1 MRCPQCGRAITSP
14 AGTCA
19 SCPSRV
25 PGVDAGPIL
34 ARANLLRMRGQWE
47 EAANHCIEVLRLEP
61 GNPTAHSLLGDIYQ
75 DQGQPEQARHWYHL
89 ALEMN
94 PQSTADRAKLAR
106 AEEALEAR
114 SQKAEWEAIIEGRS
128 EPIGTKLLVRE
139 SVQRIVAVAGTT
151 VCSVILVAAIL
162 VSVSERR
169 EGPVDLGPV
178 ILTRKQPARSE
189 TVVVTPREQQLLKR
203 LTEMPLG
210 TTVQISSLTVD
221 PRNQTAAVRVFM
233 PARERDNR
241 SIATFRDLVFREAY
255 RVAHHLHQLDSSL
268 TAIHVYVVGPTTF
281 PGGEQATDALLVGT
295 VSSKNTVVSPDVV
308 TPEELYL
315 FFEDRLLGGDVA
327 R

>member
-1 MRCPQCGRAITSP
+1 MRCPQCGNVITHPGGCCPTCPPGTPAI
-14 AGTCA
+14 
-19 SCPSRV
+19 
-25 PGVDAGPIL
+25 DAGPLL

-75 DQGQPEQARHWYHL
+75 DQGQPEEARHWYHL
-89 ALEMN
+89 ALELN
-94 PQSTADRAKLAR
+94 PHSTADRAKLAR
-106 AEEALEAR
+106 SEEALEAR
-114 SQKAEWEAIIEGRS
+114 TQKAEWEAIIEGRS

-162 VSVSERR
+162 VSISERR
-169 EGPVDLGPV
+169 VGPVDLGPV
-178 ILTRKQPARSE
+178 ILTRKRQARAE
-189 TVVVTPREQQLLKR
+189 VVVATPREHQLLKR
-203 LTEMPLG
+203 LTEMPLA
-210 TTVQISSLTVD
+210 TSAQVSSLSVD
-221 PRNQTAAVRVFM
+221 PRNQTAAVRLFM
-233 PARERDNR
+233 PARERDSR

-255 RVAHHLHQLDSSL
+255 RVAHHLHLIDSSL

-295 VSSKNTVVSPDVV
+295 IASRNAVVSPDVV
-308 TPEELYL
+308 TPEELYQ